1 MTTKVSQS
9 VLNNTGVT
17 AGTYGG
23 STQIPVITTDA
34 QGRSTSIA
42 NTPVSGISIANTQI
56 TGLITSSQIATVANT
71 QITGL
76 LTGSQIGS
84 VAAANITGQVVSS
97 QINTVANN
105 QITGLIT
112 SGQIA
117 SVTAGQVTGT
127 LTSSQIGSV
136 SASSVTGTLTSAQIA
151 SVSNTSIQG
160 LVTSAQIATVAN
172 TQITGLI
179 TTTQI
184 SGITG
189 EIKMWPVPT
198 APTGYLVCNGAA
210 VSRTTYS
217 ALFSILG
224 TTYGVGDNSTTFNL
238 PNFADRMPIG
248 IGNIAASA
256 NTTGGS
262 ADAIIPAHTHTITD
276 PGHHH
281 SYTLYSGLAPQS
293 GSTTYCWT
301 GTSTAQTGTSTTGI
315 TVNSTGVSATNAN
328 LPPFLGIYFVI
339 RYL

>member
-112 SGQIA
+112 SSQIA
-117 SVTAGQVTGT
+117 SITAGQVTGT
-127 LTSSQIGSV
+127 LTSSQIG
-136 SASSVTGTLTSAQIA
+136 TLTSSQIA

-189 EIKMWPVPT
+189 EIKLWPVPT

-217 ALFSILG
+217 SLFSILG
-224 TTYGVGDNSTTFNL
+224 TTYGVGDGSTTFNL

-262 ADAIIPAHTHTITD
+262 ADAIVVSHTHTATVTD
-276 PGHHH
+276 PTHKHTF
-281 SYTLYSGLAPQS
+281 SLYGPNGGGGL
-293 GSTTYCWT
+293 GGGDLNTTN
-301 GTSTAQTGTSTTGI
+301 STA
-315 TVNSTGVSATNAN
+315 GVSGTNAN
-328 LPPFLGIYFVI
+328 LPPYLGIYFVI

>member
-112 SGQIA
+112 SSQIA
-117 SVTAGQVTGT
+117 SITAGQVTGT
-127 LTSSQIGSV
+127 LTSSQIG
-136 SASSVTGTLTSAQIA
+136 TLTSSQIA

-189 EIKMWPVPT
+189 EIKLWPVPT

-217 ALFSILG
+217 SLFSILG
-224 TTYGVGDNSTTFNL
+224 TTYGVGDGSTTFNL

-262 ADAIIPAHTHTITD
+262 ADAIVVSHTHTATVTD
-276 PGHHH
+276 PTHKHTF
-281 SYTLYSGLAPQS
+281 SLYGPNGGGGLGGGDLNTTAP
-293 GSTTYCWT
+293 TTYTTSSAST
-301 GTSTAQTGTSTTGI
+301 GISVTNSTA
-315 TVNSTGVSATNAN
+315 GVSGTNAN
-328 LPPFLGIYFVI
+328 LPPYLGIYFVI

>member
-112 SGQIA
+112 SSQIA
-117 SVTAGQVTGT
+117 SITAGQVTGT
-127 LTSSQIGSV
+127 LTSSQIG
-136 SASSVTGTLTSAQIA
+136 TLTSSQIA

-189 EIKMWPVPT
+189 EIKLWPVPT

-217 ALFSILG
+217 SLFSILG
-224 TTYGVGDNSTTFNL
+224 TTYGVGDGSTTFNL

-262 ADAIIPAHTHTITD
+262 ADAIVVSHTHTATVTD
-276 PGHHH
+276 PTHKHTF
-281 SYTLYSGLAPQS
+281 SLYGPNGGGGLGGGDLNTTA
-293 GSTTYCWT
+293 STTYTTSNAST
-301 GTSTAQTGTSTTGI
+301 GISVTNSTA
-315 TVNSTGVSATNAN
+315 GVSGTNAN
-328 LPPFLGIYFVI
+328 LPPYLGIYFVI